1 MSISDEQ
8 LRAVLATYDRKSIWY
23 ARDILGQRRAAEG
36 LIYDMFDF
44 TANVYH
50 GDLAHCNAGRFHPH
64 HCGQLRTLNPTCF
77 LSIFDDGETCP
88 C

>member
-1 MSISDEQ
+1 MSISDDR

-44 TANVYH
+44 TANVYTVPPT
-50 GDLAHCNAGRFHPH
+50 AMQAAAFTSSIIPAP
-64 HCGQLRTLNPTCF
+64 LR
-77 LSIFDDGETCP
+77 
-88 C
+88 